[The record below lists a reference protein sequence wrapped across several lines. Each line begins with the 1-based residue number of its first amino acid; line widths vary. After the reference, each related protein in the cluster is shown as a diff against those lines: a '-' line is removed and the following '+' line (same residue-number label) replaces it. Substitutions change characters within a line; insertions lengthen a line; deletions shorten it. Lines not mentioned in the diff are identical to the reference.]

1 MIPQWVRS
9 LFTGNNNPDV
19 DYFNVAA
26 SQTIVTGDFVQ
37 INATSGLLEAA
48 AAASTTIVGIANADI
63 TTSGSVTSAD
73 NIPVVLA
80 KNSVIRMNFTDAGTK
95 KTFTQADLYTKS
107 YDLSNKTTVNP
118 DDTTGGMMQIVA
130 FDNTKLTVDVVV
142 LNANQYLT

>member
-37 INATSGLLEAA
+37 INATTGLLEAA
-48 AAASTTIVGIANADI
+48 VAASTTIIGIANADI
-63 TTSGSVTSAD
+63 TTGGSVTAAD

-80 KNSVIRMNFTDAGTK
+80 KNAVIRMNFTDAGTK
-95 KTFTQADLYTKS
+95 KTFLQADLYTKA

-142 LNANQYLT
+142 LNANQYLK